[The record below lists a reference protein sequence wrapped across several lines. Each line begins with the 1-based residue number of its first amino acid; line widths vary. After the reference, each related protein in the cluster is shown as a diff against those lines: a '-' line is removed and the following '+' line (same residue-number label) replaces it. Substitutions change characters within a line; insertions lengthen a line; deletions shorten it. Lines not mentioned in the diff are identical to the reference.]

1 MESSTNC
8 QIADAHKKPNNGQAK
23 NSFRFIYISEE
34 RGNVSMREVDDVEI
48 YFSSDERGEKLIS
61 CVTTLLVSI
70 VPYKTLLSP
79 LV

>member
-1 MESSTNC
+1 
-8 QIADAHKKPNNGQAK
+8 
-23 NSFRFIYISEE
+23 
-34 RGNVSMREVDDVEI
+34 MREVDDVEI